1 MKRLWRFYNTRKVQF
16 INFVFQRI
24 LRLNYEFS
32 YSIHFTSRVTSANN
46 IFVKGG
52 HRTLKSF
59 ANSGNCYFSGYNGIT
74 FGENVLFA
82 PGVKI
87 ISANHNYSTDREPIK
102 CDPIIIGD
110 NVWLGVNVIVLPAVS
125 IGENS
130 IIGAGSLV
138 NKSVPSNAIC
148 VGNPA
153 KTIGWLCD
161 CGRKLQKSNDLFVCN
176 ICSNN
181 YRIINNSRTSA

>member
-1 MKRLWRFYNTRKVQF
+1 MKALRYLIKSKKIQF
-16 INFVFQRI
+16 SNFMFQRI
-24 LRLNYEFS
+24 MRLNCEFPC
-32 YSIHFTSRVTSANN
+32 SIHFTSRVTSAKN
-46 IFVKGG
+46 IMVKGG
-52 HRTLKSF
+52 SRTLKSF
-59 ANSGNCYFSGYNGIT
+59 ANSGSCYFSGHNGII
-74 FGENVLFA
+74 FGRNVLFA

-87 ISANHNYSTDREPIK
+87 ISSNHNYSKDREPIK

-161 CGRKLQKSNDLFVCN
+161 CGCKLQKSNDLFVCN

-181 YRIINNSRTSA
+181 YRIINNSRTSV